1 MEKITEII
9 KTYKLNIVVFIIIFI
24 IAIFLRTYKLE
35 SIPSGVNVDE
45 AGMAYDAFC
54 IANFR
59 VDRALNKL
67 PVYFVNFGGGQSVLY
82 GYVTSIFIK
91 LFGFNLTS
99 IRVTAVI
106 LNCLAIVA
114 CYLMIRKNIGEKS
127 ALLVTLL
134 LTINPWNIMSSRWGL
149 DCNLLAP
156 CLIISLFFL
165 LRAKKW
171 YDYILAGISFGVT
184 LYTYAIS
191 YIIVPIFLLL
201 SLIYMLYVKRISFKN
216 IFILGIPIFIFAL
229 PLMLM
234 LLVNNGFID
243 QINWIIT
250 IPKLP
255 NYRSAEVSFKNIIP
269 NIKSL
274 DKVFIYD
281 DLPFNSLPE
290 FGTLYNFA
298 IILSVCGIIIEAF
311 ELAKSIKQKKF
322 KANSVIFLLFVSV
335 ACTML
340 LIADV
345 NISKSNAIYFPL
357 IFFAYSTIYYIY
369 QKQNSKLEKDTDK
382 NKKIEIIFSRII
394 LILITIMYII
404 NFSMF
409 TYYYFTQYE
418 KDYEHQQFF
427 EKDLIEA
434 IRQVNGIAELKEKNV
449 CIYTGAER
457 PHIYALYANPISPY
471 EFNKTRDENDN
482 YDRFVVNEKIIDNS
496 YVYIVR
502 ADSDFSYELAHNYG
516 FTSEVVGIYILL
528 YKI

>member
-1 MEKITEII
+1 MEKVTEII
-9 KTYKLNIVVFIIIFI
+9 RKYKLNIVAFIIIFM
-24 IAIFLRTYKLE
+24 IAIFLRTYKLA

-54 IANFR
+54 ISNFR

-99 IRVTAVI
+99 IRATAVI
-106 LNCLAIVA
+106 FNCLAIGA

-127 ALLVTLL
+127 ALLVTLIL
-134 LTINPWNIMSSRWGL
+134 SLNPWNIMSSRWGL

-165 LRAKKW
+165 LRAQKW

-191 YIIVPIFLLL
+191 YIIVPLFLLL
-201 SLIYMLYVKRISFKN
+201 SLIYMLYVKKINFKN
-216 IFILGIPIFIFAL
+216 IIILGIPIFIFAL

-255 NYRSAEVSFKNIIP
+255 NYREAEVSFKNVIT
-269 NIKSL
+269 NLKSL
-274 DKVFIYD
+274 DKVFVYD

-298 IILSVCGIIIEAF
+298 IILSVCGMIIEAF
-311 ELAKSIKQKKF
+311 ELIKNIKQKKF
-322 KANSVIFLLFVSV
+322 KANSIIFLLFVAV

-340 LIADV
+340 LIADI

-357 IFFAYSTIYYIY
+357 IFFCYSSIHFIY
-369 QKQNSKLEKDTDK
+369 QRQNTKLKNNTEK

-394 LILITIMYII
+394 LVMIALMYII

-409 TYYYFTQYE
+409 SYYYFTQYA

-434 IRQVNGIAELKEKNV
+434 IRQVNGRTELKDKKV
-449 CIYTGAER
+449 CICTGAER

-471 EFNKTRDENDN
+471 EFNETRDENDN
-482 YDRFVVNEKIIDNS
+482 YGRFIVNEKKIDDT
-496 YVYIVR
+496 YAYIVR
-502 ADSDFSYELAHNYG
+502 ADSDFSYTLVHDYG

>member
-1 MEKITEII
+1 MEKVTDII
-9 KTYKLNIVVFIIIFI
+9 KKYKLNIVAVIIIFAL
-24 IAIFLRTYKLE
+24 AIFLRTYKLE

-82 GYVTSIFIK
+82 GYVTSVFIK

-106 LNCLAIVA
+106 FNCLAIGA
-114 CYLMIRKNIGEKS
+114 CYLMIRKTIGEKS
-127 ALLVTLL
+127 ALLLTLL

-156 CLIISLFFL
+156 CLIISLCFL

-171 YDYILAGISFGVT
+171 YDYVLAGISFGVT

-191 YIIVPIFLLL
+191 YIIVPLFLLL
-201 SLIYMLYVKRISFKN
+201 SLIYMLYVKKINFKN
-216 IFILGIPIFIFAL
+216 IIILGIPIFVFAL

-255 NYRSAEVSFKNIIP
+255 NYRSAEVSFKNIIT

-274 DKVFIYD
+274 DKIFVYD
-281 DLPFNSLPE
+281 DLPFNSLPK

-298 IILSVCGIIIEAF
+298 IILSVCGIGIEIF
-311 ELAKSIKQKKF
+311 ELIKSIKQKKF
-322 KANSVIFLLFVSV
+322 KVNSIIFLLFISV
-335 ACTML
+335 AGTML
-340 LIADV
+340 LIADI

-357 IFFAYSTIYYIY
+357 IFFSYSSIHYIY
-369 QKQNSKLEKDTDK
+369 QKQNTNLKKDIEN
-382 NKKIEIIFSRII
+382 NKKIEIIFSRI
-394 LILITIMYII
+394 LLLLITVMYII

-409 TYYYFTQYE
+409 TYYYFTKYAE
-418 KDYEHQQFF
+418 DYEHQQFF

-434 IRQVNGIAELKEKNV
+434 IRQVNGRMELKDKKV
-449 CIYTGAER
+449 YIFTGAER

-471 EFNKTRDENDN
+471 EFNETRDENDN
-482 YDRFVVNEKIIDNS
+482 YGRFIVNEKIIDDS
-496 YVYIVR
+496 YAYIVR
-502 ADSDFSYELAHNYG
+502 ADSDFSYRLVQDYG
-516 FTSEVVGIYILL
+516 FTSEVIGIYILL